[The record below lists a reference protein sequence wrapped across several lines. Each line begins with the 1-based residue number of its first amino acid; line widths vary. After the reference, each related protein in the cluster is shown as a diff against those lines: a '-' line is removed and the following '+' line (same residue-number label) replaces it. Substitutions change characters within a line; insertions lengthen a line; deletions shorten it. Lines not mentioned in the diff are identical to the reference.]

1 MLDYAGARAVAMI
14 VQTGSFEGA
23 ARVLNVTQS
32 AVSQRVRNLEERLG
46 TVLIQ
51 RGQPCTAT
59 EAGAWLC
66 RHMEHVGMLEESLL
80 EHLPGLA
87 APSDG

>member
-23 ARVLNVTQS
+23 ASVLNVTQS

-59 EAGAWLC
+59 EAGA
-66 RHMEHVGMLEESLL
+66 
-80 EHLPGLA
+80 
-87 APSDG
+87 